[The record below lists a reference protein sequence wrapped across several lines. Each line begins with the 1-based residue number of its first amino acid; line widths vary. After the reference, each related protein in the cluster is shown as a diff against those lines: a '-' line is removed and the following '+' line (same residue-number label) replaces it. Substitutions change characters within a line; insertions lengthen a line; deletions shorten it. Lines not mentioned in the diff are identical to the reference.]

1 MRRSKLKNIIVLCIS
16 IFLIATFLI
25 KISTIMKLSN
35 IQNKKPAILK
45 SRQNQNETY
54 RNRNYIFFDLGANNG
69 DSILT
74 FFELEP
80 KLGMFKQ
87 NNYNYKKFGPEAA
100 QAEWTVFAF
109 EANPAFNEDLER
121 TARILESQTNHRL
134 VVFRETAAWTYNGT
148 IKFYLESL
156 SGMGVG
162 SSLDRKHRNILNQ
175 PGFKEIQVACL
186 DVASIIKQNDLNDFI
201 VMKIDIEGAEYDL
214 IFDFIRKDAIQWI
227 DYFIVEYHS
236 FINRFK
242 NPEAVF
248 NSLLSLYGSNASEW
262 II

>member
-1 MRRSKLKNIIVLCIS
+1 
-16 IFLIATFLI
+16 
-25 KISTIMKLSN
+25 MKSN

-45 SRQNQNETY
+45 SKLKTSNQNETY
-54 RNRNYIFFDLGANNG
+54 KNYIFFDLGANNG

-74 FFELEP
+74 FFEIEP
-80 KLGMFKQ
+80 KIAMFKQ

-100 QAEWTVFAF
+100 QTQWTVFAF

-121 TARILESQTNHRL
+121 TARILESQTYHRL
-134 VVFRETAAWTYNGT
+134 VVFKETAAWTYNGT

-175 PGFKEIQVACL
+175 SGVKEIQVACL
-186 DVASIIKQNDLNDFI
+186 DVASMIKQNDINDFI

-214 IFDFIRKDAIQWI
+214 IFDFIRKDAIRWI

-248 NSLLSLYGSNASEW
+248 NSLLSLYGSNVSEW